1 MLKTGETDVAYAMM
15 GSMAEEAKRDPKLKL
30 AYSYG
35 QGVFFIFFNEQWDP
49 KSPWH
54 DLRVRQAL
62 NYAIDRQALSEQQ
75 TLGVSPPTANIVP
88 RAFEFAL
95 PLEAYPYHPEKAK
108 QLLKEAGYPNGLD
121 AGDITAGPPYY
132 TLAEGVATY
141 LQAVG
146 IRVKVRPMERAAHLT
161 ALREKRLAGLSS
173 SGSGHLGNA
182 ATRLEPYVV
191 SWGEYAKGG
200 YPDIDELYKKQSVEQ
215 DRQQREAMLHQIQ
228 RLVHERAMYAPL
240 YELVWPNGV
249 GPRVAES
256 GFGLIPFYYYTGPY

>member
-1 MLKTGETDVAYAMM
+1 MM
-15 GSMAEEAKRDPKLKL
+15 GSMAEEVKRDAKLKL

-35 QGVFFIFFNEQWDP
+35 QGIFFIFFNEQWNP
-49 KSPWH
+49 NSPWH

-62 NYAIDRQALSEQQ
+62 NYAIDRQALSDQQ
-75 TLGVSPPTANIVP
+75 TLGASPPTGNLVP
-88 RAFEFAL
+88 QAFEFAL
-95 PLEAYPYHPEKAK
+95 PLEPYAYNPERAK
-108 QLLKEAGYPNGLD
+108 QLLKEAGHANGFD
-121 AGDITAGPPYY
+121 AGEITSGPPYH

-161 ALREKRLAGLSS
+161 ALREKRLNGLSS
-173 SGSGHLGNA
+173 SGSGVLGNA
-182 ATRLEPYVV
+182 ATRLEPFVV
-191 SWGEYAKGG
+191 TWGEYAKGG
-200 YPDIDELYKKQSVEQ
+200 YPDIDELYKKQSMER
-215 DRQQREAMLHQIQ
+215 DRQKREAMLHEIQ

-256 GFGLIPFYYYTGPY
+256 GLGLIPFYYYTGPYEDMRLKE